1 MSKEISQL
9 NDYLNLIP
17 IQNENIEM
25 TVEEGSRVLLVPMDS
40 PLDFLAKRL
49 RGNHRKL
56 KLDELGAF
64 VWALCDGKKNIRE
77 IGEAVKEVYGKA
89 AEPIY
94 ERLIYFILELKKRHL
109 LTFK

>member
-1 MSKEISQL
+1 M
-9 NDYLNLIP
+9 NDYLNLMP

-25 TVEEGSRVLLVPMDS
+25 KEEEGSLALLVPMDS
-40 PLDFLAKRL
+40 PLDFIAKRL
-49 RGNHRKL
+49 HGKHRRL